1 MWRYAYGRH
10 EQEKTAG
17 VGISSGDI
25 RHARRTYRHLMER
38 AQREPEK
45 VRVYL
50 STLGE
55 VEILRDGLLGK
66 PRQVVSGQ
74 DANRHRHPLS
84 T

>member
-1 MWRYAYGRH
+1 MAAMSNNDKQAW
-10 EQEKTAG
+10 E
-17 VGISSGDI
+17 ILLGDI
-25 RHARRTYRHLMER
+25 RHARRTYRHLTER

-66 PRQVVSGQ
+66 LRQVVSGQ

>member
-1 MWRYAYGRH
+1 MAGMSKN
-10 EQEKTAG
+10 EKQ
-17 VGISSGDI
+17 VWEFLLGDI

-45 VRVYL
+45 VRLYL
-50 STLGE
+50 STLENE
-55 VEILRDGLLGK
+55 VILADGLLGK
-66 PRQVVSGQ
+66 LRQVVSGQ

>member
-1 MWRYAYGRH
+1 MAGMSKN
-10 EQEKTAG
+10 EKQAWEMLL
-17 VGISSGDI
+17 GDI

-38 AQREPEK
+38 AQREPEN

-66 PRQVVSGQ
+66 LWQVVSGQ

>member
-1 MWRYAYGRH
+1 MA
-10 EQEKTAG
+10 
-17 VGISSGDI
+17 GISKNEKQAWEMLLGDI

-66 PRQVVSGQ
+66 LRQVVSGQ

>member
-1 MWRYAYGRH
+1 MAAMSKN
-10 EQEKTAG
+10 EQQAWEMLL
-17 VGISSGDI
+17 GDI

-66 PRQVVSGQ
+66 LRQVVSGQ

>member
-1 MWRYAYGRH
+1 MAGMSKK
-10 EQEKTAG
+10 EKQAWEMLL
-17 VGISSGDI
+17 GDI

-66 PRQVVSGQ
+66 LRQVVSGQ

>member
-1 MWRYAYGRH
+1 MAGMSKK
-10 EQEKTAG
+10 EQQAWEFLL
-17 VGISSGDI
+17 GDI

-66 PRQVVSGQ
+66 LRQVVSGQ
-74 DANRHRHPLS
+74 DANRHGHPLS